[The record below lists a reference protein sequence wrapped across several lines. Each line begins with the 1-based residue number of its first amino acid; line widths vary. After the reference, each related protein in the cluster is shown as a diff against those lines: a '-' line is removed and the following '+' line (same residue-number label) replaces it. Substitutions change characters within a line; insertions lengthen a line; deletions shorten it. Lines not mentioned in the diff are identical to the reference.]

1 MEWNQAIVD
10 KLTFAF
16 SEKYKEMFGDNLTDR
31 KNRSALWNKYLK
43 NYNCKLIRND
53 VPGKKGSG
61 TLRSQ
66 EIVCKNLIAL
76 INFKNEE
83 VANALVIHNPD
94 RFGQFLLI
102 PKDIAERIL
111 VFGMI

>member
-1 MEWNQAIVD
+1 MEWNQAIVE
-10 KLTFAF
+10 KLTSAF
-16 SEKYKEMFGDNLTDR
+16 SEKYKDMFGVPTIDR

-43 NYNCKLIRND
+43 NYDCRLIRND
-53 VPGKKGSG
+53 VPGKKGSV
-61 TLRSQ
+61 RSQ

-83 VANALVIHNPD
+83 VANALVINNPD